1 MGNADERDR
10 FSAETDGTLL
20 PLAEGH
26 CYALDGGVF
35 IAMINAETQRL
46 ELWTYQGQSGCVIA
60 RTGFEVDD
68 AGRLYDRIFDFEFEE
83 QRVLADSRFTVRE
96 LQQVA
101 AEELAAADRSAPPA
115 GLKGEAEKLKRKKH
129 TAIWT

>member
-1 MGNADERDR
+1 MGNVDEKGED
-10 FSAETDGTLL
+10 SAETAGTLL
-20 PLAEGH
+20 PLAAGQ

-35 IAMINAETQRL
+35 MATINAETQRL
-46 ELWTYQGQSGCVIA
+46 ELWTHQGQSGCVIA

-96 LQQVA
+96 LQPVA
-101 AEELAAADRSAPPA
+101 AEERAAADRAAPPA
-115 GLKGEAEKLKRKKH
+115 GLKGEAGKLKRKPH
-129 TAIWT
+129 AAIWT